1 MRGAAAALGV
11 VVAMALVAGC
21 GSTGNGESSRT
32 VDVGLSD
39 FVIDLSKDLVSR
51 GEVTFDLDNKGPSV
65 HEFVVFKTDLAPT
78 DLPIDAEGD
87 VLESDALGLIDEVE
101 DIKVGSGDKLEV
113 ELAAGNYVV
122 ICNLPDHYRQGMRA
136 GLTVS

>member
-1 MRGAAAALGV
+1 MRTTAAVLVV
-11 VVAMALVAGC
+11 VVAMAVVVGC
-21 GSTGNGESSRT
+21 GSPGSGESSRA

-65 HEFVVFKTDLAPT
+65 HEFLVFKTDLAPS
-78 DLPIDAEGD
+78 DLPTDGEGD
-87 VLESDALGLIDEVE
+87 VLESDTFAPIDEVE

-113 ELAAGNYVV
+113 ELGAGNYVV
-122 ICNLPDHYRQGMRA
+122 ICNLPGRYRQGMRA